1 MADGPAQALVRAAL
15 AEHAQ
20 LSARLGDDRLVA
32 QVVAVGE
39 TLVAAYSEGR
49 KVVLFGNGGS
59 AADAAHLAA
68 EFVGRC
74 TRDRPALPAVHLGDS
89 TAGITA
95 VANDFGYAHVFERGV
110 QAFVAP
116 GDVVIGMTTS
126 GRSEN
131 VLRGLAEAGRRGAV
145 TVAMCG
151 EDDADLR
158 PTVTHCLAVPSR
170 STPRVQEVHLLWGH
184 VWAELVES
192 SLLGQPAADPA

>member
-1 MADGPAQALVRAAL
+1 MADRPKEGARAAPLVRAAL
-15 AEHAQ
+15 ADHAQ
-20 LSARLGDDRLVA
+20 LSARLTDEHLVA
-32 QVVAVGE
+32 EVAAVGE
-39 TLVAAYSEGR
+39 GLVAAFGEGR

-68 EFVGRC
+68 AFVG
-74 TRDRPALPAVHLGDS
+74 
-89 TAGITA
+89 
-95 VANDFGYAHVFERGV
+95 
-110 QAFVAP
+110 P

-151 EDDADLR
+151 ADDADLR
-158 PTVTHCLAVPSR
+158 PTVTHCLAVPSS

-184 VWAELVES
+184 LWAELVDWT
-192 SLLGQPAADPA
+192 LADQAADEASGTDPA